1 MPTELIRK
9 QFLLTEAE
17 NEQLEA
23 QAAQQ
28 GLSVSNLTRLR
39 HGLAPLEVGGKRS
52 NAGRPSKTKGEASK
66 AGKKRSVKK

>member
-28 GLSVSNLTRLR
+28 GLSVSNLTRVR
-39 HGLAPLEVGGKRS
+39 HGLEPLEAGGKRP
-52 NAGRPSKTKGEASK
+52 NTGRPPKPKEETSKQIKKG
-66 AGKKRSVKK
+66 GKK